1 MEIFACVSCGLT
13 LIACSIGLTFLR
25 APNWQEDG
33 ELLEEHQR
41 AIERWAKLQRRVR
54 QLNNALFGLIG
65 AAMIGSIFVPRGR
78 SWLVLWCAILV
89 LLLFCILFAMVD
101 AFSSMAAYRRALP
114 EAARRTLKGSRQR

>member
-1 MEIFACVSCGLT
+1 MEIIACITCGTT
-13 LIACSIGLTFLR
+13 LIVCAFALTYLR

-54 QLNNALFGLIG
+54 QLNNSLLGIIG
-65 AAMIGSIFVPRGR
+65 ATMIGSIFVPRGR
-78 SWLVLWCAILV
+78 GWLVLWSAILV
-89 LLLFCILFAMVD
+89 LLLFCILFAMID

-114 EAARRTLKGSRQR
+114 EAARRSLKATKR